1 MYFWVKQKL
10 KNMKKESQ
18 STISKIVSSPLWI
31 FSMGILAII
40 GAFKDIID
48 TKEMIH
54 NNISLSDLP
63 IFSLSFFESIMQ
75 IVIVFVL
82 YFIYKAFLK
91 QKKDIEFLISEI
103 NNGFII
109 VTDNLNH
116 SHRINDLKIRYVD
129 FRIENKD
136 LTNEE
141 FIDKIN
147 KYGFSKEDLEDI
159 GVDKLFTNKQKERLL
174 PRVVMDKY
182 VVFKNELNNHI
193 ENKLND
199 DTRNI

>member
-1 MYFWVKQKL
+1 
-10 KNMKKESQ
+10 MKK
-18 STISKIVSSPLWI
+18 IRKSPYWFLP
-31 FSMGILAII
+31 I
-40 GAFKDIID
+40 GAFGAINAISTIIK
-48 TKEMIH
+48 TITMIN
-54 NNISLSDLP
+54 NNISFSDLP
-63 IFSLSFFESIMQ
+63 IFSLDFFESLMQ
-75 IVIVFVL
+75 VVLVIILF
-82 YFIYKAFLK
+82 FIYKSFLK

-116 SHRINDLKIRYVD
+116 SNRINDLKIRYVD

-141 FIDKIN
+141 FIEKIN
-147 KYGFSKEDLEDI
+147 KHGFSKEDLEDI
-159 GVDKLFTNKQKERLL
+159 GVNTLFTNKQKERLL

-182 VVFKNELNNHI
+182 VAFKNELKNHI
-193 ENKLND
+193 ENKIND